1 MFVENLKQPGDKAMK
16 YRPVGVITFATD
28 TFEEMADII
37 KKVNETVHCC
47 NENGEDMIIKYTDF
61 DYLKRIYDEGLKEN
75 A

>member
-1 MFVENLKQPGDKAMK
+1 MV
-16 YRPVGVITFATD
+16 D